1 SRDPDLAARVAN
13 SIADGYLVLQQ
24 NARQAQAKSASQWLS
39 GEIDNLRNKVSEAE
53 ARVEEFRARSNLF
66 IGTNNTT
73 LSNQQMG
80 ELNTQLNN
88 ARALK
93 SDAEAKARLIREML
107 QGGRPIEASE
117 ILNAQVMRRLSE
129 QRVTLRAQL
138 AEQSST
144 LLDNHPRIKELKAQ
158 LADLDRQIRDEAS
171 KISRYLA

>member
-1 SRDPDLAARVAN
+1 RA
-13 SIADGYLVLQQ
+13 
-24 NARQAQAKSASQWLS
+24 ASQWLA
-39 GEIDNLRNKVSEAE
+39 GEIDNLRSKVAEAE
-53 ARVEEFRARSNLF
+53 ARVEDFRSKSSLF
-66 IGTNNTT
+66 VGTNNTS

-93 SDAEAKARLIREML
+93 SDAESKARLIREML
-107 QGGRPIEASE
+107 QGGKPIEATEVLNSE
-117 ILNAQVMRRLSE
+117 LMRRLSE

-158 LADLDRQIRDEAS
+158 VADLD
-171 KISRYLA
+171 